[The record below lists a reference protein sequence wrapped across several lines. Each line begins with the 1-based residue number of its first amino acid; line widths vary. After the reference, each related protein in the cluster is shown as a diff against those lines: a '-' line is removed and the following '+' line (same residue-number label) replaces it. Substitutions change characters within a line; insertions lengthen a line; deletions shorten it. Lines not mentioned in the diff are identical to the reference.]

1 MNEITLKE
9 FSEIFKYII
18 ENNKRLESEGKKTT
32 AIGLTSAPGIGKTMT
47 VRQLAQELGMTCVT
61 IRLSQIEEVGD

>member
-9 FSEIFKYII
+9 FSEIFKYVI
-18 ENNKRLESEGKKTT
+18 ENNKRLEDEGKKTT
-32 AIGLTSAPGIGKTMT
+32 AIGVTSSPGIGKTAT
-47 VRQLAQELGMTCVT
+47 VRQIAEELGMTCTV